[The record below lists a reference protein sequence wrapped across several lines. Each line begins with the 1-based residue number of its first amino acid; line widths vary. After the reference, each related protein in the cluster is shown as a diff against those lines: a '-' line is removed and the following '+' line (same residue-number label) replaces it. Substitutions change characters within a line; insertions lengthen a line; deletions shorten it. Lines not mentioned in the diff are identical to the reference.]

1 MESVEFVQKCSKPNS
16 TEVSYIEATPNP
28 EFFRFSSEIQLS
40 DLNAI
45 SFDEQVDIIADEDK
59 IGILNVSIKV
69 VNEIINFN
77 NRKYRRYIKVCLRIN
92 LILDLRPLLYDIK
105 LKRNGSTD
113 NCIREIVYL
122 KI

>member
-69 VNEIINFN
+69 VNEIVNFN

-92 LILDLRPLLYDIK
+92 LILNLTPLLYDI
-105 LKRNGSTD
+105 RF
-113 NCIREIVYL
+113 I
-122 KI
+122 